1 MAASLL
7 HSLALPL
14 SRRSFAIPRQR
25 PNCKFKIFVRF
36 GVLGLPRGGLL
47 KLRYVREELV
57 PPTEEDLQGSN
68 MLDKAYIGTDGMDD
82 LERQLQ
88 DLFIEIKTKL
98 EMGNKDDATDLLQ
111 ANYESV
117 KEQIED
123 GVKGIEQA
131 AVMDIIALGYMG
143 IGDFEFVEHLL
154 DMLAG
159 IMGPLHDDVPL
170 VDSILV
176 HMGSMFTALSK
187 FEDAILA
194 YERSLKILERKFGND
209 NPLLIPPLMGMAKV
223 FTSIGRST
231 KAIVIYHRAV
241 GILEKTRGKE
251 SKELVVPLFGLGNLL
266 INVGKAAEAET
277 CFSRILEIYKEAYGE
292 NDGRTGM
299 AMCSFA
305 HALCATG
312 NVEEAIHMYKRGLQ
326 VIKDTEYMA
335 SDDDVLEKMKTDL
348 AELLHA
354 TGREQEGRE
363 LLQECL
369 LITEKYKGIE
379 HPNSVT
385 HLLNLATSHSR
396 SKNFVEA
403 ERLLRTCL
411 HIMSRALGPNDQA
424 LTVPL
429 LHLAVTLYHLKQNE
443 EAEVLA
449 LEALRIREDAFG
461 MESLPVGEALDCLVS
476 IQARLEKDDRDIL
489 DKLKRILSIQE
500 KETGYESEEV
510 MITLKKIVFYLDKMG
525 MKDEKLPLQRRLSIL
540 RTKFKQKIPV

>member
-1 MAASLL
+1 MTASLL

-14 SRRSFAIPRQR
+14 SRRSFAIPHQR

-57 PPTEEDLQGSN
+57 PPTEEDLQGRSN

-88 DLFIEIKTKL
+88 DFFIEIKTKL
-98 EMGNKDDATDLLQ
+98 EMGNKDDAKDLLQ

-143 IGDFEFVEHLL
+143 I
-154 DMLAG
+154 
-159 IMGPLHDDVPL
+159 
-170 VDSILV
+170 
-176 HMGSMFTALSK
+176 
-187 FEDAILA
+187 
-194 YERSLKILERKFGND
+194 GND

-241 GILEKTRGKE
+241 GILEKTSGKE

-312 NVEEAIHMYKRGLQ
+312 NVEEAIHMYNRGLQ

-348 AELLHA
+348 AELLHV

-443 EAEVLA
+443 EAEVHA

-500 KETGYESEEV
+500 KEMGYESEEV